1 MKQLIINRSKWR
13 TGGNKWNGSHGKTA
27 LLNSIGYMCCLGFY
41 CLQLGD
47 LTEDKIKRKGDFGDF
62 DSDESL
68 FTNSN
73 MNKVAFVYDE
83 DSEYRSIMNTEFSEG
98 AIEINDNQSID
109 NYTREQ
115 KLIEHFKTIDVE
127 VVFTNEYNYDE
138 TTNH

>member
-1 MKQLIINRSKWR
+1 MKQLIIDRSQWR
-13 TGGNKWNGSHGKTA
+13 TGGDKWNWTHGETK

-41 CLQLGD
+41 CLQLGE
-47 LTEDKIKRKGDFGDF
+47 LTENEIKHKGDFGDF

-98 AIEINDNQSID
+98 AIEINDNQSIN

-115 KLIEHFKTIDVE
+115 KLIEHFKTIDVD
-127 VVFTNEYNYDE
+127 VTFINEYNYE
-138 TTNH
+138 TANN